1 MAHPFDSEKWKDNEM
16 KILFWKVQV
25 YLLFNPILE
34 LYVWRIIVSI
44 MEVKTNIQ
52 SIEQMG

>member
-16 KILFWKVQV
+16 RILFWKVQV

>member
-16 KILFWKVQV
+16 RILFWKVQV

-34 LYVWRIIVSI
+34 LYVWWIIVSI